1 MMKKVE
7 KKVHRVKLTTYE
19 LRVAINALNEHRKK
33 LREQGVDVADLESYM
48 RIGNMRYI
56 FARNTDEN
64 V

>member
-33 LREQGVDVADLESYM
+33 LREQDEDVADLNNL
-48 RIGNMRYI
+48 ILKLLD
-56 FARNTDEN
+56 TLEN
-64 V
+64 K